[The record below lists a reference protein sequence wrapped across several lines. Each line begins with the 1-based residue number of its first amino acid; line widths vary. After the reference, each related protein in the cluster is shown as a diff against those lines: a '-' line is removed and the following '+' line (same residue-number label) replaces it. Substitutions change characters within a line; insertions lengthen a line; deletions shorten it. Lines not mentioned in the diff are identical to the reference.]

1 MGRSPMKKPV
11 STVRKVAL
19 MGSGELTTQK
29 QQTVQQSRQGDL
41 NPSMNNNTNHRRDLS
56 LDSSSSWVSVCKK
69 SFLWIVAI
77 SVATV
82 LFLPK
87 PQLIYYSVRGKEERS
102 VYWPGFDDGAFDG
115 RLLDADY
122 AAAVN
127 EETKTLYLCN
137 RGFNGRV
144 IDHCSKYPINKTKGL
159 FFALF
164 TLAKQD
170 RIY

>member
-1 MGRSPMKKPV
+1 MKKPV

-19 MGSGELTTQK
+19 MGPGGVAAKK
-29 QQTVQQSRQGDL
+29 QQPAQQADSDALRATRNGV
-41 NPSMNNNTNHRRDLS
+41 RS
-56 LDSSSSWVSVCKK
+56 LATSPETSSWASVCKK
-69 SFLWIVAI
+69 SFLWVVAI
-77 SVATV
+77 GVATV

-102 VYWPGFDDGAFDG
+102 VYWPGFDDGTFDG

-127 EETKTLYLCN
+127 EETKTLYICN
-137 RGFNGRV
+137 RGVNGRM

-159 FFALF
+159 FFAVF
-164 TLAKQD
+164 ALAGQGQ
-170 RIY
+170 IY